1 MKQIIFTLIA
11 VLVALVPS
19 TMSAYDFEVDGIYY
33 DIYGANAI
41 VTDNIT
47 SNGYT
52 GDVIIPAEVTYNGT
66 TYHVTEIGVS
76 AFMDCTGLTS
86 ITIPNSVIAIGDE
99 AFYGCSGLTTIDIPN
114 SVTTIGG
121 EAFGHCEG
129 LTSIAV
135 ESGNTVYDSRDNC
148 NAIIET
154 ATNKLIAG
162 CMNTIIP
169 NSVSTI
175 GSWAFDCCTGLTC
188 IEIPNSVTSI
198 GWSAFNCCTSL
209 TSIDIPNS
217 VTSIGTYAFYFCTSL
232 ANVSIGNSVTSIGI
246 YAFWKCSSLS
256 SINIPSSVTSI
267 GDKAFEGCSGLT
279 SITVAIDNPFYDSR
293 DNCDAIIKTA
303 TNTLIIGC
311 MNTNIPNSVTSIGN
325 YAFKGCTGLTTTD
338 IPNSV
343 TTIGIGAFEGCTGL
357 ISINIPN
364 SVTFIRT
371 SAFENCIK
379 LNDVYCHVTD
389 PSLLTL
395 GTDAFGYI
403 YNGSNAGRTLH
414 VPAGSLAAYQADS
427 KWSQY
432 FETIVEMEPTA
443 GDVNGDGA
451 LTISDVTNLIDQLLS
466 GDELPAY
473 ADVNGDG
480 VVTIKDVT
488 DLIDL
493 LLDGN

>member
-66 TYHVTEIGVS
+66 TYHVTEIGAS
-76 AFMDCTGLTS
+76 AFRDCTGLTS
-86 ITIPNSVIAIGDE
+86 ITIPNSVIAIGNEAFYGCTGLTTTDIPNSVTSIGNS

-148 NAIIET
+148 NAII
-154 ATNKLIAG
+154 
-162 CMNTIIP
+162 
-169 NSVSTI
+169 
-175 GSWAFDCCTGLTC
+175 
-188 IEIPNSVTSI
+188 
-198 GWSAFNCCTSL
+198 
-209 TSIDIPNS
+209 
-217 VTSIGTYAFYFCTSL
+217 
-232 ANVSIGNSVTSIGI
+232 
-246 YAFWKCSSLS
+246 
-256 SINIPSSVTSI
+256 
-267 GDKAFEGCSGLT
+267 
-279 SITVAIDNPFYDSR
+279 
-293 DNCDAIIKTA
+293 KTA

-311 MNTNIPNSVTSIGN
+311 MNTTIPNSVTSIGN
-325 YAFKGCTGLTTTD
+325 YAFNGRTGLTNIDIPNPVTTIGLGAFYNCTGLT
-338 IPNSV
+338 SV
-343 TTIGIGAFEGCTGL
+343 TL
-357 ISINIPN
+357 PN

-371 SAFENCIK
+371 QAFENCFK
-379 LNDVYCHVTD
+379 LNDVYCHVAD
-389 PSLLTL
+389 PSLLAL
-395 GTDAFGYI
+395 ERDAFGYI
-403 YNGSNAGRTLH
+403 YNGSNVGHTLH

-443 GDVNGDGA
+443 GDINGDGV
-451 LTISDVTNLIDQLLS
+451 LTISDVTGLIDQLLS